1 VCQGRT
7 KIQATFFVHFQ
18 AVLEN
23 LGRFQVLLEDCQA
36 LDLFQYPKKVLSVQR
51 LNAAEQVLVHRVY
64 ELKASD
70 LF

>member
-1 VCQGRT
+1 MCQGRT
-7 KIQATFFVHFQ
+7 RIQATFFVHFQ

-36 LDLFQYPKKVLSVQR
+36 LDLFQYPMKVLLVQR
-51 LNAAEQVLVHRVY
+51 LNAAEEVLVY